1 MGGPPRIHSSGP
13 PQHAIGLQNQQN
25 YMPDTHTS
33 SRPKRKLATMSPTGA
48 TTSSSD
54 PSGFRLVLAPP
65 DWQFV
70 IRRYTLRRV
79 LVRKGMVSNEEVLEE
94 VKVVRQQLEGKRG
107 R

>member
-25 YMPDTHTS
+25 YMPGTHTS
-33 SRPKRKLATMSPTGA
+33 SRPKRKLTIMSPTGA

-70 IRRYTLRRV
+70 TRRYTLRRV
-79 LVRKGMVSNEEVLEE
+79 LVRKGILTSEEVLEE
-94 VKVVRQQLEGKRG
+94 VKAVRRELEPKHAR
-107 R
+107 